1 MPKPPPFRSPPRVNP
16 TGRPRIELRRFVRAI
31 SLRTARRV
39 VLPWPA
45 LHALVIALTATCA
58 ATNDGAP
65 KYSPLPPWAAVYD
78 LTTALSVAT
87 GKNESYEPVIFHTPG
102 ANRPS
107 EPNSLM

>member
-1 MPKPPPFRSPPRVNP
+1 MPKLPPRRSPLLANEI
-16 TGRPRIELRRFVRAI
+16 GRPRIEPVSFVRAI

-65 KYSPLPPWAAVYD
+65 KYSPLPPWAAAYD

-102 ANRPS
+102 AHRPS
-107 EPNSLM
+107 EPN